1 MLLLNHA
8 ERMTREKKKNRKINE
23 NYILYMS
30 LLLLRDS
37 IRHREKTI
45 CAQGLAKINKPY
57 MFALL
62 DHV

>member
-1 MLLLNHA
+1 
-8 ERMTREKKKNRKINE
+8 
-23 NYILYMS
+23 MS

>member
-1 MLLLNHA
+1 
-8 ERMTREKKKNRKINE
+8 
-23 NYILYMS
+23 MS

-37 IRHREKTI
+37 IRHTEKTI